1 MEPFKYKQ
9 LILSVLGLFIL
20 APISFDIGP
29 LPITLQSFVIIVMAG
44 LFSRKA
50 SLIAILLYLV
60 AGALG
65 LPIFGAYTG
74 GWEKLIGPTA
84 GFLWGFIL
92 VVLFVA
98 YEARQKEMH
107 LFNAMVLG
115 LKAHFLLLIPGFLVL
130 YFSIE
135 GIDLWSTF
143 TRLIPGLLIKS
154 IVGGILISQTR
165 SFFYAID

>member
-1 MEPFKYKQ
+1 
-9 LILSVLGLFIL
+9 
-20 APISFDIGP
+20 
-29 LPITLQSFVIIVMAG
+29 
-44 LFSRKA
+44 
-50 SLIAILLYLV
+50 
-60 AGALG
+60 
-65 LPIFGAYTG
+65 
-74 GWEKLIGPTA
+74 
-84 GFLWGFIL
+84 
-92 VVLFVA
+92 LFVA